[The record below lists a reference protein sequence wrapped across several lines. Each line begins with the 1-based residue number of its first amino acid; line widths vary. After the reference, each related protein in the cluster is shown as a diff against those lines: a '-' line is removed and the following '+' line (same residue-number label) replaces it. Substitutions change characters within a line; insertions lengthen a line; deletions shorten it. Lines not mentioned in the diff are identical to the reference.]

1 MLLQNKKNRLSLLF
15 LSLFIC
21 SCLTSCAWL
30 RHLGKER
37 KVIRMEVTAYCDC
50 KKCCGWERKWG
61 CCLMPAVYA
70 YGPNKGKHKRVGI
83 AADGTKAKKGTI
95 AADAS
100 LFPFGTE
107 MYVPGYGWGVVHDRG
122 RAIKGYHIDVFF
134 NDHDDAM
141 EWGRKWLDVVVIT
154 R

>member
-1 MLLQNKKNRLSLLF
+1 
-15 LSLFIC
+15 
-21 SCLTSCAWL
+21 
-30 RHLGKER
+30 
-37 KVIRMEVTAYCDC
+37 
-50 KKCCGWERKWG
+50 
-61 CCLMPAVYA
+61 MPAVYA

-122 RAIKGYHIDVFF
+122 RAIKGHHIDIFF
-134 NDHDDAM
+134 DDHDDAM
-141 EWGRKWLDVVVIT
+141 KWGRKRLDVVVIT